1 MATKSDTSFL
11 TLATLIFVLG
21 VVVSF
26 IEPAQGR
33 DPMSR
38 VNLLFFCFVAMSF
51 LLAFCKQINQKFWA
65 FLTAIAGGVMW
76 LIATW
81 FGTPGG
87 LASVADTFK
96 FY

>member
-1 MATKSDTSFL
+1 MATKSDKSFL
-11 TLATLIFVLG
+11 TLAALIFVFG

-51 LLAFCKQINQKFWA
+51 LLAFCKQINVK
-65 FLTAIAGGVMW
+65 TR
-76 LIATW
+76 TNK
-81 FGTPGG
+81 GTIGQVRCVDLYG
-87 LASVADTFK
+87 IR
-96 FY
+96 